1 MHTIKFNKIYILSV
15 RRLFKDPLKIEV
27 RTTPLDPQPVSD
39 INQVS
44 IQTISDSRVCWQIFG
59 DANYQRWFLAP
70 KKNGRVRIRT
80 SNPHG
85 GNRPRYQLCAM
96 TGHVNMI

>member
-44 IQTISDSRVCWQIFG
+44 IQTISDSRVC
-59 DANYQRWFLAP
+59 
-70 KKNGRVRIRT
+70 
-80 SNPHG
+80 
-85 GNRPRYQLCAM
+85 
-96 TGHVNMI
+96 